1 MINDAM
7 AINQQFDG
15 NHLALAANSETYGEI
30 FLRRQDYVNAKQRF
44 RQAQNLRDAYM
55 TERETDGTM

>member
-30 FLRRQDYVNAKQRF
+30 FLRRQDYVNAK
-44 RQAQNLRDAYM
+44 
-55 TERETDGTM
+55 